1 MLTVTDVIYYQP
13 QHADGSMPEGLA
25 SNQAFVSEEAAADW
39 LYWLDEEGNEDIDL
53 REYCNDDLADVEL
66 LDGNGNPLPKIES
79 LSDEAIASMICDNIV
94 WDAGSI
100 DNLRNVKQDDET
112 EDEYND
118 RLYGEALD
126 LINETIGCIEEDQE
140 YDFTSY
146 GGNPDTEWY
155 DEAREIALSTVI
167 RWMRGD

>member
-25 SNQAFVSEEAAADW
+25 SNQAFISEEAAADW
-39 LYWLDEEGNEDIDL
+39 LYWLDEEGNEDIEI

-79 LSDEAIASMICDNIV
+79 LSEAAIAGVICDYILD
-94 WDAGSI
+94 DAGSI
-100 DNLRNVKQDDET
+100 DNLRAPKMDNET

-118 RLYGEALD
+118 HLYGLALD
-126 LINETIGCIEEDQE
+126 LINETIGYIEEDQE

-155 DEAREIALSTVI
+155 DEAREIAIFTVI

>member
-13 QHADGSMPEGLA
+13 QHEDGSMPEGLA
-25 SNQAFVSEEAAADW
+25 SNQAFISEQDAADW

-79 LSDEAIASMICDNIV
+79 LSDAAIASMICDRIV

-100 DNLRNVKQDDET
+100 DNLRSLKQADET

-126 LINETIGCIEEDQE
+126 LINETIGCIEEEQE

-146 GGNPDTEWY
+146 GGNPETEWY
-155 DEAREIALSTVI
+155 DEAREIAIFAVI